1 MRLFENHYTINMSKK
16 DFVLHIL
23 EKIEDKRA
31 LAKDLKKFLVLW
43 ALDNE
48 AINAL
53 VELFRQ
59 MAVFVKNKATQEHM
73 LKAATILENMKEKEL
88 EESIAEQQEV
98 ENLLLWL

>member
-1 MRLFENHYTINMSKK
+1 MSKK
-16 DFVLHIL
+16 DFVLSIL
-23 EKIEDKRA
+23 EKIQDKRA

-59 MAVFVKNKATQEHM
+59 MAVFVKNKETQDRM
-73 LKAATILENMKEKEL
+73 LKAANLLENMKEKEL

-98 ENLLLWL
+98 ENLLLSL